1 VAEVTTIQIRGQ
13 DKTAAAF
20 KSVNSKLG
28 TFQKKVG
35 AANTGAGLFAG
46 GLGGMAKALG
56 PLVGVA
62 GIGALASKLFDV
74 ADRLGKVSAQI
85 GLTVPELQ
93 GLQFAASQSGVG
105 TSVFNAALQKFNTN
119 IGDANRGL
127 GPAKK
132 GFEDLGIAITDGE
145 GGIRTTKDLFG
156 DVATAIAAIEDPAG
170 RAAAAGDLFGKKMG
184 VELLPLLTAGEGGID
199 RLVKKIETAGGIIG
213 TDTVK
218 EVEKFND
225 QMDIVSR
232 VAFANFAKA
241 VTPVLPVLTFIAENF
256 DNIAKFVGIAGA
268 AFLVAKIPA
277 AIAAITIAT
286 KGLTLAMASNPFG
299 LIAVGVTAFG
309 TAAYA
314 YSDEISEFFGFAGDK
329 KVADNVGD
337 TAKELGNTETELK
350 DLEKIEAK
358 RLKTAN
364 EFAGK
369 GGTIKKALIPSLESL
384 DEGLGTTK
392 TKVTNLLGAEGLGGV
407 QLGFTQFLTNLN
419 LNVTQWLGD
428 TQKDAKKEIDLIYQD
443 FTEMITGL
451 QNKLVFQRNDIS
463 DAFDAILNAFK
474 ASIKS
479 TKLEVEAI
487 KIDVPASAFNFSG
500 TTIKVPSSVFDWNSV
515 ETASGTLTRL
525 VDKIN
530 GYRAGS
536 RSVSRTANAVNTTG
550 GVGARLWEPYW
561 EGTEPTGSLY
571 SGARDMTYDVPYIS
585 GGSGRTGGRSGGNG
599 GTSPA
604 GAAADGGGGSTVVVN
619 IYDGTGQ
626 EISAFDSAIRVEIEE
641 RADRYDEFSALT
653 AK

>member
-1 VAEVTTIQIRGQ
+1 MAEVTTIQIRGQ

-20 KSVNSKLG
+20 SSVNKSL
-28 TFQKKVG
+28 KKFDKN
-35 AANTGAGLFAG
+35 ASMAG
-46 GLGGMAKALG
+46 GSAGILSGGLSKIGGALG
-56 PLVGVA
+56 PLVGIA
-62 GIGALASKLFDV
+62 GIGMLTKKLFDFG
-74 ADRLGKVSAQI
+74 DRLGKVSTQI
-85 GLTVPELQ
+85 GISVEDLQ

-105 TSVFNAALQKFNTN
+105 QDQLNSALQKFSIN
-119 IGDANRGL
+119 IGHAEAGTKLQKDAFETL
-127 GPAKK
+127 GVSIRDS
-132 GFEDLGIAITDGE
+132 G
-145 GGIRTTKDLFG
+145 GGIKDTNQLFK
-156 DVATAIAAIEDPAG
+156 DVADAMSGIEEPATK
-170 RAAAAGDLFGKKMG
+170 AKLASELFGKTG
-184 VELLPLLTAGEGGID
+184 VELLALLNTGGGTID
-199 RLVKKIETAGGIIG
+199 DFSKKLRDAGGMIG
-213 TDTVK
+213 GDTVK
-218 EVEKFND
+218 GVEKFND
-225 QMDIVSR
+225 QMDLVSR
-232 VAFANFAKA
+232 VAFANFAK
-241 VTPVLPVLTFIAENF
+241 VMTPILPVLSFLADNF
-256 DNIAKFVGIAGA
+256 DNIAKFVAIAGS

-369 GGTIKKALIPSLESL
+369 QGTIKKALIPSLESL
-384 DEGLGTTK
+384 DKGLGTTK

-463 DAFDAILNAFK
+463 DAFDAILFAFK
-474 ASIKS
+474 SSIKS

-599 GTSPA
+599 RTSPA
-604 GAAADGGGGSTVVVN
+604 SAAADGGGGSTVVVN